1 MADRDIHK
9 VNLYA
14 SDEAISAAWAEM
26 ARRRI
31 CTRCGEYF
39 TTFSALG
46 NRQCNQHPKPTKIE
60 PHPTRGR
67 QEMYACCGKKIPL
80 PNYCRAAGIVPN
92 AAVMDLFTTSS
103 CMMPE
108 FTPQHPIGC
117 VQADHTDREDRWPS
131 GVVNI
136 VKVEGKE
143 CTEEDVCIDLLRP
156 VGGWPIGAK
165 VRHNNNVCEVRS
177 PPDAFG
183 MIRLST
189 GEEAIH
195 IKELRPTEKWKFEN
209 VGKFI
214 RENEDEEEK
223 LHTPAER
230 ENTTLEIMNPTDG
243 READNISFVGN
254 AWRPWKHGIR
264 IADIAGVIPYM
275 LNDDRKHIYGEKSF
289 NDRPGVS
296 DKVPVIWRINVPN
309 TT

>member
-46 NRQCNQHPKPTKIE
+46 NRQCNQHPKSTKIE
-60 PHPTRGR
+60 DHPTRGR

-92 AAVMDLFTTSS
+92 AAVMDLFTMSS

-117 VQADHTDREDRWPS
+117 VRADHTDHEDRWPS

-136 VKVEGKE
+136 VKGEGKE

-165 VRHNNNVCEVRS
+165 VMHNNNKTPREVRS

-183 MIRLST
+183 MIRLSS

-195 IKELRPTEKWKFEN
+195 IKELRPTEDWKLEN
-209 VGKFI
+209 VGNF
-214 RENEDEEEK
+214 DEENK
-223 LHTPAER
+223 LISSATPDA
-230 ENTTLEIMNPTDG
+230 TLEIMNPTDG

-275 LNDDRKHIYGEKSF
+275 LKDDRTHIYGETSF
-289 NDRPGVS
+289 NERIGVS
-296 DKVPVIWRINVPN
+296 DKVPVIWRINVP
-309 TT
+309 TKT

>member
-46 NRQCNQHPKPTKIE
+46 NRQCNQHPKSTKTVI
-60 PHPTRGR
+60 HPTRGR
-67 QEMYACCGKKIPL
+67 QEMYACCEKKIPL

-92 AAVMDLFTTSS
+92 AAVMDLFTMSS

-117 VQADHTDREDRWPS
+117 VQADHTDHEDRWPS

-136 VKVEGKE
+136 VEGKE

-156 VGGWPIGAK
+156 VGGWPIGAEVMYK
-165 VRHNNNVCEVRS
+165 DKPHQVRS

-183 MIRLST
+183 MIRLDVE
-189 GEEAIH
+189 EEAIH
-195 IKELRPTEKWKFEN
+195 IKELRPTEKWKLEN
-209 VGKFI
+209 V
-214 RENEDEEEK
+214 EK
-223 LHTPAER
+223 AP

-243 READNISFVGN
+243 READNISFVDD

-275 LNDDRKHIYGEKSF
+275 LNDDRKHIYGETSF
-289 NDRPGVS
+289 NKRIGIS
-296 DKVPVIWRINVPN
+296 DNVPVIWRINVPN
-309 TT
+309 K